1 MPETRSGLLRAFATG
16 RSHDPAGGAV
26 RAEPTGRCRRLLARL
41 ALLVPA
47 LLAAAGAAPAA
58 AQVDPIENIQRRG
71 TLVVGVKND
80 YPLFGSVDPAGR
92 LVGFEPDLAAD
103 LARRLNVSLTLVGVT
118 SANRFQRLQDGT
130 IDVMIATLGDTE
142 QRRKIVTIVEPNY
155 YASGVNVMTPPS
167 SRIREWSELRGQRVC
182 ATQGTYFNRLMA
194 ERYLLDL
201 QNYNSN
207 RDARLALKD
216 GRCVAWL
223 YDDTAIAGDLQDAE
237 WAGWKMPLQSVLLT
251 PWAIAIHPDARGSRL
266 ERMIGDVVADWHRTG
281 FLIETERKWNIP
293 PGVFLQRTREL
304 WTEVDGTGQPL
315 CRRQANGQWPEVCRN
330 QALLASTDA
339 SGVLRLGLVI
349 KERTGLDLSVLYDRY
364 DRNVFLFALLQSLA
378 LIAACLVGGFAS
390 GVVGA
395 ILLDRRIPVITHVAN
410 AAIAVTRMTPPLL
423 QIYVV
428 FFGVGSF
435 VITHWGLSVDGAVV
449 AAMCLSFYAGAGNAV
464 AINEA
469 SEFLRARIPDFRLS
483 LATLPQA
490 LRLSQGSI
498 VSTLVNIVKAT
509 GMASAIAV
517 PELISASTYVM
528 AERGNASVMMNVLM
542 VVYLLLV
549 LLVVRLLDR
558 LQKWFASPER
568 VAPPVVAPRRVA

>member
-16 RSHDPAGGAV
+16 RSHDSAGGAV
-26 RAEPTGRCRRLLARL
+26 RAGPTGRCRRLLARL

-47 LLAAAGAAPAA
+47 LLAAGAVPAA
-58 AQVDPIENIQRRG
+58 AQVDPIDNIQRRG

-80 YPLFGSVDPAGR
+80 YPLFGSVNPAGQ
-92 LVGFEPDLAAD
+92 LVGLEPDLAAD

-237 WAGWKMPLQSVLLT
+237 WAGWRMPLQSVLLT
-251 PWAIAIHPDARGSRL
+251 PWAVALHPDARGSRL
-266 ERMIGDVVADWHRTG
+266 ERLVGDAVADWHRTG
-281 FLIETERKWNIP
+281 FLIDAERKWNIP
-293 PGVFLQRTREL
+293 PGVFLQRTRDL
-304 WTEVDGTGQPL
+304 WSETDGTGQPL

-330 QALLASTDA
+330 QALLASNDA
-339 SGVLRLGLVI
+339 SGVLRIGLVI

-364 DRNVFLFALLQSLA
+364 DRNVFLFAVLQSLA

-395 ILLDRRIPVITHVAN
+395 ILLDRRIPVVTHLAS

-435 VITHWGLSVDGAVV
+435 VIAHWGLSVDGAIV
-449 AAMCLSFYAGAGNAV
+449 AAICLSFYAGAGNAV

-549 LLVVRLLDR
+549 LAVVRLLDR

-568 VAPPVVAPRRVA
+568 EVRPLAVPRRAT